1 MLASDDFVTILT
13 ERGFSLF
20 LQIQFSGFDRAGK
33 IKEAE
38 TRNFFRSF
46 LATRI
51 MLSISQRVSGDRF
64 VIDFFFG
71 PKLEGSDTS
80 VIVNPVIIDKSD
92 TKAHCELE
100 NW

>member
-1 MLASDDFVTILT
+1 
-13 ERGFSLF
+13 
-20 LQIQFSGFDRAGK
+20 
-33 IKEAE
+33 
-38 TRNFFRSF
+38 
-46 LATRI
+46 

-64 VIDFFFG
+64 AIDFFFG

-80 VIVNPVIIDKSD
+80 VTVNPVIIDKSD